1 MMLALGALWIPLG
14 IIMALTEETDLVIR
28 FGEPYIK
35 YRSKTGMFFPKSRY
49 LSRLTT
55 DVANSISRLFKSDA
69 EK

>member
-14 IIMALTEETDLVIR
+14 IIMTSAEETDLVIR

-35 YRSKTGMFFPKSRY
+35 YRSKTGMFIPKSKY
-49 LSRLTT
+49 LLRLTS
-55 DVANSISRLFKSDA
+55 DVANSISSLFNSDA